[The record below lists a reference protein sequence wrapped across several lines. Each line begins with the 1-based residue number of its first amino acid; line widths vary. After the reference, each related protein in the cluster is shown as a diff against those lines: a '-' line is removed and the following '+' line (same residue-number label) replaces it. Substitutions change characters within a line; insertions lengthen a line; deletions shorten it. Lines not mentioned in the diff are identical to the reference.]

1 MLEVGLTGGI
11 ACGKSVVRRRFEEK
25 GVATLDAD
33 VVVHRLFEP
42 GSEVVRELESVFGA
56 KILTVEGA
64 VDRKALGA
72 LVFGDLAA
80 RERLNAI
87 VHPHVWLA
95 IDAFFESVRA
105 RGEPLAVVDAAL
117 MVETGSYERYDC
129 LVVVHCTG
137 EQQMERLMK
146 RDGLTSEEAQRRIEA
161 QMPLEQ
167 KKAYADLLIDT
178 SGTLVETLSRT
189 DDVLAALRKLADES

>member
-42 GSEVVRELESVFGA
+42 GSEVVRELESVFGPQ
-56 KILTVEGA
+56 ILTVEGA
-64 VDRKALGA
+64 VDRKTLGA
-72 LVFGDLAA
+72 LVFRDSAA
-80 RERLNAI
+80 RQRVNAI

-95 IDAFFESVRA
+95 IDAFFQSLRG
-105 RGEPLAVVDAAL
+105 RGEPFGVVDAAL

-129 LVVVHCTG
+129 LIVVHCTA
-137 EQQMERLMK
+137 ELQKERLMK

-161 QMPLEQ
+161 QMPIEE

-178 SGTLVETLSRT
+178 SGTLAETLSRT
-189 DDVLAALRKLADES
+189 DDVLAALRNMAGES